1 MASKTAEAARKMAK
15 SEKYLYGKSKITK
28 DRGMLREIWKIR
40 TPGMEMV
47 LGNSQ
52 KMASALIYGG
62 WN

>member
-40 TPGMEMV
+40 TPEWKWFWEIRRKWRV
-47 LGNSQ
+47 P
-52 KMASALIYGG
+52 
-62 WN
+62 